1 MSQLIKLLSPAAL
14 SAALEDE
21 HVIFIDARTPDAYRA
36 AHLPGA
42 RHLDPALLAL
52 TRTDAASIATFDTL
66 LVAQLSALGIPPSS
80 RLVIYGQK
88 LDADAAKVAWAL
100 AYVGHTRIEVIDGG
114 LDALPGTIPLSKEAP
129 AVRATPYRAKF
140 HRDLLA
146 TADHILARL
155 KEDTAWI
162 IDARD
167 LADYR
172 GDKSSAVRFGHIPGA
187 RHWSVQNE
195 LADDGRLESPV
206 ILRQRLQETGIGSAR
221 PIVLYCGGG
230 GRAARSFLALSAA
243 GYRDLAVY
251 PASWREWG
259 NRDDLPVESGPSA

>member
-1 MSQLIKLLSPAAL
+1 MSQLIKLLPPAAL

-21 HVIFIDARTPDAYRA
+21 HAIFIDARTPDAYWA
-36 AHLPGA
+36 GHLSGA
-42 RHLDPALLAL
+42 RHLNPALLTL
-52 TRTDAASIATFDTL
+52 TRTDAVSINAFDTL
-66 LVAQLSALGIPPSS
+66 LVAQLSALGVTPSS
-80 RLVIYGQK
+80 RLVVYGQK
-88 LDADAAKVAWAL
+88 LDAEVAKTAWAL
-100 AYVGHTRIEVIDGG
+100 AYIGHTRIEVIDGG
-114 LDALPGTIPLSKEAP
+114 LDALSGTIPLVREAP
-129 AVRATPYRAKF
+129 AVRATPYLADFR
-140 HRDLLA
+140 RNLLA

-155 KEDTAWI
+155 KEDTTWI

-187 RHWSVQNE
+187 RHWPIQNE

-206 ILRQRLQETGIGSAR
+206 ILRQRLQETGIAPAR

-243 GYRDLAVY
+243 GYHDLAVY

-259 NRDDLPVESGPSA
+259 NRDDLPVESGSSA